1 MAETRDV
8 YMNHVQQLA
17 FYAGARDL
25 WVEAARRFGKTDGIL
40 GPRIWAAADSQ
51 PQGAGGFLG
60 ASRKQLFSRTIP
72 GVIAA
77 VERSLYRRGDPVKV
91 SWNEH
96 SCRME
101 FWPYTLDMRC
111 AIVVM
116 RQRIYLHAGQFRSEL
131 LQHPAVHFDAL

>member
-77 VERSLYRRGDPVKV
+77 LERFYQLKEGRESLSDEEREKLRKKYGLTDKELAQELEEINGVWQPVDDEEEK
-91 SWNEH
+91 
-96 SCRME
+96 
-101 FWPYTLDMRC
+101 PD
-111 AIVVM
+111 I
-116 RQRIYLHAGQFRSEL
+116 
-131 LQHPAVHFDAL
+131 FDENL

>member
-77 VERSLYRRGDPVKV
+77 LERFYQL
-91 SWNEH
+91 
-96 SCRME
+96 
-101 FWPYTLDMRC
+101 C
-111 AIVVM
+111 AIRKPEFM
-116 RQRIYLHAGQFRSEL
+116 GWTQTEL
-131 LQHPAVHFDAL
+131 DKKKYPKR